1 MKNYGKLGC
10 VKWELVMET
19 VVQTKQDILAVIPEN
34 QARIRALGVKRLGLF
49 GSFLRDQQTADSDI
63 DFLVEFEPG
72 QKTFDNFIK
81 LTFLLE
87 ALLQRRV
94 ELVTREALSPYIG
107 PHILEEVEYAPLP
120 A

>member
-1 MKNYGKLGC
+1 
-10 VKWELVMET
+10 MET
-19 VVQTKQDILAVIPEN
+19 VVQTKRDILAVISEN

-49 GSFLRDQQTADSDI
+49 GSFLRDRQTTDSDV
-63 DFLVEFEPG
+63 DLLVEFEPG
-72 QKTFDNFIK
+72 QKNFDNFME

-87 ALLQRRV
+87 ELLQRRV

-107 PHILEEVEYAPLP
+107 PHILEEVEYAALP